1 LIIFHFPAGTTA
13 GALTFTAISSIAVA
27 GIVKVTRERVLC
39 PERDL

>member
-27 GIVKVTRERVLC
+27 GMVKVTRERGLRR
-39 PERDL
+39 ERDL